1 MNRKS
6 IIRYI
11 ISEAIGKPILSH
23 EDDYEYS
30 NIKEIASPIIK
41 EMRGK
46 INEAQ
51 QKLPTMKSIALKIQS
66 GKLGRDSL
74 EDVKRI
80 WLNLNHIMTR
90 LFELRNDLHTSLN
103 DAFEERLVSYEVSR
117 AIISDLYR
125 YISGAQSLTRR
136 QYKFCCGESV
146 ENIFEDVETMEK
158 YLSNTNDTLYVIT
171 KGILY

>member
-66 GKLGRDSL
+66 GKLGRESL

-90 LFELRNDLHTSLN
+90 IFELRNDLHTSLN

-125 YISGAQSLTRR
+125 YISGAQALTRR
-136 QYKFCCGESV
+136 QYKYCCSESV

-171 KGILY
+171 KGMLH